1 MKVGNIDF
9 NTKVVAEMPLPLFLE
24 RYGSK
29 VENAIEFWKQCHDEH
44 NKENEIIQDVNT
56 ITKEFR
62 PELDISASVET
73 KRSSKRNNK
82 A

>member
-24 RYGSK
+24 RYGAK
-29 VENAIEFWKQCHDEH
+29 VENAIEFWKQCYNEH
-44 NKENEIIQDVNT
+44 NQENEVIQNINT
-56 ITKEFR
+56 TRKEFK